1 VVEGNGKN
9 YWNDQIHQVRIND
22 IANSVGKFLGVAWL
36 MIYTSK
42 ENIRMLS
49 EIVAVTICQ
58 KV

>member
-1 VVEGNGKN
+1 
-9 YWNDQIHQVRIND
+9 
-22 IANSVGKFLGVAWL
+22 